1 MLNNIV
7 RPEPRLEI
15 TYGLR
20 FYVDAGGGCEFPCD
34 ADGNVKLDSM
44 MEAAIN
50 NYNDCLVHPE
60 KFPYAF
66 NEVKEYRRRIKDEP
80 YGTCHCGER
89 VYLINE
95 YMGACQC
102 GKCGQWYNL
111 FGEELLPPSEWEE
124 EIEYAY

>member
-7 RPEPRLEI
+7 RPERKLKT

-20 FYVDAGGGCEFPCD
+20 FYAYPDGGYEFPCD
-34 ADGNVKLDSM
+34 ANGNIKRNGMTKV
-44 MEAAIN
+44 AID
-50 NYNDCLVHPE
+50 NYNYCIAHPE
-60 KFPYAF
+60 KYPYAF
-66 NEVKEYRRRIKDEP
+66 NEIHKYQQWIQDEP

-89 VYLINE
+89 VYLFDE

-111 FGEELLPPSEWEE
+111 FGQELKDPSEWEE
-124 EIEYAY
+124 VEYDY